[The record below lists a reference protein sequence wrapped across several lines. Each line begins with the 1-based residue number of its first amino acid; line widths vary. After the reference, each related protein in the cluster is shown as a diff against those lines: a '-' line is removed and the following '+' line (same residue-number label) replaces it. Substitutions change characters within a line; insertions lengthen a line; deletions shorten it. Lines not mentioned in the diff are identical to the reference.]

1 MVEPPRT
8 VERRIDPSAADV
20 TSLVRLGLAN
30 PQPIPQPPP
39 EPAVPKPD
47 PVPEPAP
54 DPVDEAEMLQLSAA
68 LTDAGITPV
77 AEDQA
82 AVRQLASLDAATV
95 AVVQSW
101 LKRGKPA
108 TPGSSK

>member
-1 MVEPPRT
+1 MG
-8 VERRIDPSAADV
+8 RIDPQPV
-20 TSLVRLGLAN
+20 
-30 PQPIPQPPP
+30 PQERPDLPRPIPPRG
-39 EPAVPKPD
+39 
-47 PVPEPAP
+47 PAP
-54 DPVDEAEMLQLSAA
+54 DPVDEAEALQLSAA
-68 LTDAGITPV
+68 LTEAGITPA

-108 TPGSSK
+108 TPGPSK